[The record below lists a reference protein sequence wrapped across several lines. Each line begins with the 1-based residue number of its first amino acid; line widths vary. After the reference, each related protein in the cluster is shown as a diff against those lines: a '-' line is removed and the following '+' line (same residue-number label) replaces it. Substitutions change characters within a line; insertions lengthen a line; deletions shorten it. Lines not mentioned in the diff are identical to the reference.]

1 MGGSGG
7 VGGNEKANRQS
18 SCSLA
23 LKLFLHHATQIF
35 AQDDEFL
42 LLAALRPPAARCN
55 SLSFSFDLLTPR

>member
-7 VGGNEKANRQS
+7 VGGNEKANRQP

-35 AQDDEFL
+35 AQDDAFL